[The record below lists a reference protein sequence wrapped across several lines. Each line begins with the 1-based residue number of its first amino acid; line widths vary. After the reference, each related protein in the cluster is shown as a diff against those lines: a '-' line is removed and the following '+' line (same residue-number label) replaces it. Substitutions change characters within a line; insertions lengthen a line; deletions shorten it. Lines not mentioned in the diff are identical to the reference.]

1 MNNQQGNNK
10 NYSYSKFMIAR
21 SPKRNYRA
29 LTALEKKSFEMF
41 DKGEIHYELFRL
53 AVNTSWEGF
62 ENISKSVSASTD
74 EDVV

>member
-10 NYSYSKFMIAR
+10 NYSYSKFMIAP
-21 SPKRNYRA
+21 SPKRNYGA

-53 AVNTSWEGF
+53 AVNTSWKEF
-62 ENISKSVSASTD
+62 ENISK
-74 EDVV
+74 